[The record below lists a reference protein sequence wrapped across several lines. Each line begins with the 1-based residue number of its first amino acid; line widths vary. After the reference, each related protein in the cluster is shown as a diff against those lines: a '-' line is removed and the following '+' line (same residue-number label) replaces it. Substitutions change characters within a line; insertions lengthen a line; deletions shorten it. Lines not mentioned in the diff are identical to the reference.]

1 MCVCKLERDRAHRIV
16 CFSVVRRAIRTNTL
30 IKSKPSIVY
39 VSCVLYDFFSLTFH
53 QRERLG
59 TSFISI
65 CRLNIITNS
74 VFGRY
79 RRGLFFLLHF
89 AKQTLKFSLPQN
101 KLHIFK
107 QKLTRSKGEEKKKRD
122 TSTCRKNFFAVVFC
136 LFKLF

>member
-1 MCVCKLERDRAHRIV
+1 MSR
-16 CFSVVRRAIRTNTL
+16 
-30 IKSKPSIVY
+30 
-39 VSCVLYDFFSLTFH
+39 VLYDFFSLTFH

-107 QKLTRSKGEEKKKRD
+107 QKLTRSKGEEEKNATHPLVVQFFLQWCFVCLNCFSGFYYLANANVSFSVFGFID
-122 TSTCRKNFFAVVFC
+122 TIN
-136 LFKLF
+136 